1 MFLQANYRILC
12 ALIWYKAPYSSNHP
26 GPFCF
31 FAMLVLRTIVL
42 LAISV
47 WVFFFLLHRLYSE
60 SFFFTDRQDWR
71 NSSRFVMRLLQT
83 YRYFLS
89 LQYQDFAL
97 QQQGF
102 WSYENFMTLS
112 STYSGSVLRC
122 LLQDCF
128 VCSYFLSMGSEYV
141 TTMEFNRTYSYCF
154 LYSFQHSSPR
164 HQTSSKTFEVY
175 WL

>member
-47 WVFFFLLHRLYSE
+47 WVFFFLLHRLYFE
-60 SFFFTDRQDWR
+60 SFFSTNRLDWR
-71 NSSRFVMRLLQT
+71 GSFGFVMRLLQT
-83 YRYFLS
+83 YRCFLS

-97 QQQGF
+97 RHEEF
-102 WSYENFMTLS
+102 WSYENFTTSCL
-112 STYSGSVLRC
+112 TCFRSVVLWS
-122 LLQDCF
+122 LQGCSI
-128 VCSYFLSMGSEYV
+128 CSYFLSMESEFIS
-141 TTMEFNRTYSYCF
+141 TMVFNHRCSYCF
-154 LYSFQHSSPR
+154 LYNFQHSSLR
-164 HQTSSKTFEVY
+164 LQIG
-175 WL
+175 